1 MLTQQRLSCDTL
13 RDEKNKLI
21 YDFEM
26 VNLYFI
32 FTVQLRSQECVI
44 LAAFKLCKTF
54 LSTGIA
60 YQMLLSCNSNLQELK
75 QKDEQYVKDL
85 KKMEKEIDLLSDRNN
100 EEVNLLTL
108 SYRRELEQIEVT
120 IMNVCFTSIASTNTW
135 CENSLNV

>member
-26 VNLYFI
+26 VNLNFI
-32 FTVQLRSQECVI
+32 FSVQLRSQECVI
-44 LAAFKLCKTF
+44 LAAFLLCRIF
-54 LSTGIA
+54 PSIRIA
-60 YQMLLSCNSNLQELK
+60 RQMLLFCVSNLQELK

-85 KKMEKEIDLLSDRNN
+85 KKMEKEIDLLSERNN
-100 EEVNLLTL
+100 EEVKLLTL

-120 IMNVCFTSIASTNTW
+120 IMNVCFTAIASTST
-135 CENSLNV
+135 